1 MHYEIRRNPQSSL
14 GHHRLFARW
23 AQAEFTLGFHCFT
36 DFSSVSVERENCS
49 VPRFWCRWRAS
60 LERAWGRLWL
70 LKSLKLNRRAQLLFH
85 QSHECSRDQYSLYRY
100 RYQNQT
106 LEVGYCCNYEFQPIV
121 NPCLTLT
128 SHQLP
133 LSTQHTPPSLLTL
146 NGAQYNKLCPDLLL
160 SWNFQDTFFY
170 CSCHFL
176 FWSNLYD

>member
-1 MHYEIRRNPQSSL
+1 M
-14 GHHRLFARW
+14 
-23 AQAEFTLGFHCFT
+23 
-36 DFSSVSVERENCS
+36 
-49 VPRFWCRWRAS
+49 PRFWYRWRAS

-85 QSHECSRDQYSLYRY
+85 QSHECSRDRYSLYRY

-133 LSTQHTPPSLLTL
+133 LSTQHAPPSLLTL

-160 SWNFQDTFFY
+160 SWNFQDTSTAAATFSFEVI
-170 CSCHFL
+170 CIIRKRTQGQNEQKFNAHHKDKMSK
-176 FWSNLYD
+176 S